1 MITNYF
7 LPYSKNEDNRYL
19 NVTLSLIDNTTI
31 RQQQSIL
38 IYDKRENY
46 LYAQFNNSSTMII
59 IHFKY
64 ILLFL
69 FFMSIMIRK

>member
-7 LPYSKNEDNRYL
+7 IPYSKSEDNRYL

-38 IYDKRENY
+38 IHDKRKNY
-46 LYAQFNNSSTMII
+46 LYGQFNNCSSMICI
-59 IHFKY
+59 PIRY
-64 ILLFL
+64 ILLFVFLIL
-69 FFMSIMIRK
+69 FDR

>member
-7 LPYSKNEDNRYL
+7 IPYSKSEDNRYL

-38 IYDKRENY
+38 IHDKRKNY
-46 LYAQFNNSSTMII
+46 LYGQFNNCSSMII

-64 ILLFL
+64 IRIFL
-69 FFMSIMIRK
+69 FFILIMIRK